1 MHLQQNI
8 LSILWLP
15 QSFTLLIV
23 VGVVMILICFIYKVG
38 IVPRRKL
45 KRIGLPYPA
54 PTFLKGN
61 LFDYGADQQH
71 IAQIEWGK
79 KYGDAYAALFLY
91 IPAVW
96 IANPNT
102 LKTILVKEFSSFSNR
117 YPFTQALSPFDKTL
131 PELKDHDWKRVRTIL
146 MTTVTASKLR
156 LTMPIIKHAS
166 DEFIHRLIT
175 ADQKSQKLDIWT
187 LSGQFSIQVILGTA
201 FGIEVGSKQQEEKLI
216 KAASDIFRTENV
228 GTIQIILRFLVFAN
242 PIIFAPIER
251 LLGGNFCSSVRHI
264 VEITKAVIKERRNNL
279 AHDRPCRKD
288 VLQYMIEA
296 DGSNQLSDDE
306 MISQA
311 FVFLVAGYETTQNAL
326 TFACYSLATN
336 PDIQRKLIDEIDSK
350 FPISDSL
357 DYNIVSEMPYL
368 DMVIAETLRLYP
380 PAITTNREVSQS
392 MIIDGI
398 HIPKDVILAIPIYS
412 IHRDPTYW
420 HDPEQFIPE
429 RFTSEA
435 KASRN
440 PYAYLPFGIGPRNC
454 VGMRL
459 ALLELKVALVKT
471 LQNIEFFAN
480 KETEVPLK
488 LKSLSTLSPV
498 NPLYLGIRKRF

>member
-1 MHLQQNI
+1 MSINDI
-8 LSILWLP
+8 LAKIWLP
-15 QSFTLLIV
+15 QTPLQQLIV
-23 VGVVMILICFIYKVG
+23 AVVVVTCSYFYYKFFVAP
-38 IVPRRKL
+38 VRRLRK
-45 KRIGLPYPA
+45 IGLPFPA
-54 PTFLKGN
+54 PTALTGN
-61 LFDYGADQQH
+61 IFDYGPTKQH
-71 IAQIEWGK
+71 IAQLEWQK
-79 KYGDAYAALFLY
+79 KYGTRYATQFFKA
-91 IPAVW
+91 PAVW
-96 IANPNT
+96 IAEPEL
-102 LKTILVKEFSSFSNR
+102 LKTIMVKDFSNFANR
-117 YPFTQALSPFDKTL
+117 FSFNAALPYFNKTL
-131 PELKDHDWKRVRTIL
+131 LELKNQDWKRVRTIL
-146 MTTVTASKLR
+146 IPTFTASKLK
-156 LTMPIIKHAS
+156 LIVPLIK
-166 DEFIHRLIT
+166 DT
-175 ADQKSQKLDIWT
+175 ADILIDKLIKADEKGENIDLWKA
-187 LSGQFSIQVILGTA
+187 SGMFSMKVILGTA
-201 FGIEVGSKQQEEKLI
+201 FGLEFENEEQEVKLTN
-216 KAASDIFRTENV
+216 AAGLFFRQDFGIRQTIFQL
-228 GTIQIILRFLVFAN
+228 IFFASAKLFLFLE
-242 PIIFAPIER
+242 PR
-251 LLGGNFCSSVRHI
+251 CGGGNFCSSVRHI

-412 IHRDPTYW
+412 IHRDPKYW

-429 RFTSEA
+429 RFTPEA